1 MIGTRKVKPFLQE
14 VGVLGDVLD
23 VCQDYVIKGLCQSM
37 ERSSSLHI
45 PTLPSLVVT
54 DMKVMDI

>member
-1 MIGTRKVKPFLQE
+1 MIGTQKVKPFLQE
-14 VGVLGDVLD
+14 VGVLGDFLG